1 MECINLAKEI
11 NKLKHKT
18 MTTMEL
24 TTQQKNA
31 LKNGETL
38 TLRNSFDGEGDLF
51 TLWLGRWGHF
61 NLEKN
66 AVIVKS
72 TKTLKPILN
81 KLAIDGVLTE
91 LTEIN

>member
-1 MECINLAKEI
+1 MEI
-11 NKLKHKT
+11 
-18 MTTMEL
+18 L
-24 TTQQKNA
+24 TTEHKHA

-38 TLRNSFDGEGDLF
+38 ILHNSFDGEGDLF
-51 TLWLGRWGHF
+51 ALWLGRWGHF

-72 TKTLKPILN
+72 TKTLKPILD
-81 KLAIDGVLTE
+81 KLAFDGVLTE

>member
-1 MECINLAKEI
+1 MI
-11 NKLKHKT
+11 
-18 MTTMEL
+18 L
-24 TTQQKNA
+24 TTEQKNA

-38 TLRNSFDGEGDLF
+38 ILKNSTDCEGDLF

-66 AVIVKS
+66 GIIVKS
-72 TKTLKPILN
+72 TKTLKPIFK
-81 KLAIDGVLTE
+81 KLELDGVLPE

>member
-1 MECINLAKEI
+1 MILTKE
-11 NKLKHKT
+11 HK
-18 MTTMEL
+18 E
-24 TTQQKNA
+24 A

-38 TLRNSFDGEGDLF
+38 ILRNSDDCEGDLF

-72 TKTLKPILN
+72 CKTLNPILK
-81 KLAIDGVLTE
+81 KLQLDKVITE

>member
-1 MECINLAKEI
+1 MI
-11 NKLKHKT
+11 
-18 MTTMEL
+18 L
-24 TTQQKNA
+24 TTEHKNA

-38 TLRNSFDGEGDLF
+38 ILKNSFNGDGDIF
-51 TLWLGRWGHF
+51 ALWLGRWGHF

-81 KLAIDGVLTE
+81 KLAFDGVLTE

>member
-1 MECINLAKEI
+1 MI
-11 NKLKHKT
+11 
-18 MTTMEL
+18 L
-24 TTQQKNA
+24 TTEHKNA

-38 TLRNSFDGEGDLF
+38 TLHNSFDGEGDLF
-51 TLWLGRWGHF
+51 ALWLGRWGHF

-66 AVIVKS
+66 AKIVKS

-81 KLAIDGVLTE
+81 KLAFDGVLTE

>member
-1 MECINLAKEI
+1 MILTKE
-11 NKLKHKT
+11 
-18 MTTMEL
+18 
-24 TTQQKNA
+24 QKEA

-38 TLRNSFDGEGDLF
+38 IFRNSDDCEGDLF
-51 TLWLGRWGHF
+51 TLWIGRWGNF

-72 TKTLKPILN
+72 CKTLKPILK
-81 KLAIDGVLTE
+81 KLQIDEVITE